1 MRRFFDYRSLV
12 LSLLV
17 LFSNLSCALPKG
29 HYLVTTLS
37 VGPGRTIEI
46 LASYDIDG
54 GRGIFY
60 RVNVNGETVAPLSL
74 MCVGLDTKKLKFTTI
89 TANDGDLVG
98 IFEQRYPDDILAMH
112 DFKSNRSWP
121 YGYQEHGQ
129 WGDELLRELQE
140 VHSDRKFQTGNGRGC
155 N

>member
-1 MRRFFDYRSLV
+1 MRCFFNYRSLV
-12 LSLLV
+12 LSLFV
-17 LFSNLSCALPKG
+17 LLNNLSCAPPKG
-29 HYLVTTLS
+29 HYLVTTLN

-46 LASYDIDG
+46 LASYDVDG
-54 GRGIFY
+54 GRGISY
-60 RVNVNGETVAPLSL
+60 RVKLNGQTVAPLGL
-74 MCVGLDTKKLKFTTI
+74 MCVGIDTDKLNFKTI
-89 TANDGDLVG
+89 TANNGDLVG
-98 IFEQRYPDDILAMH
+98 VFEQRYPDDILAMH

-121 YGYQEHGQ
+121 SGYQEHGQ